1 MANST
6 ETEKYLEEI
15 VNLIIAFGNG
25 NFDARGEVSESDDPF
40 NAVLSGLNMLGEE
53 LTHYKEELQ
62 KQTTLQHHIINS
74 IDEVIYAREINP
86 ANPDI
91 IAFSFISG
99 SCREITGYSENE
111 LRHDATLWT
120 QALHPEDRLAT
131 QQRLALILE
140 AGQTDLLTYRFYN
153 KTKNEYRWLEDRITP
168 VKSEDGSTRQI
179 FGSVRDIT
187 EQMNVTLQ
195 LKEKNELVSRIITSS
210 DQFFYIV
217 SIDPENTFINDFKYL
232 SWQIEEIQ
240 GSTLDKIKSSP
251 LGWMNA
257 IHPDDLER
265 VKEVNQVMFST
276 QKPALRV
283 YRVKNVQTG
292 NYIWLEDYV
301 YPVADENGRVI
312 ELYGSVRNIDDRK
325 KTEIEKENLLK
336 ELNNK
341 YNELM
346 QFNYIVSHNLRA
358 PVAHIL
364 GLAQLLQTNQ
374 SEEERTDT
382 QNFIAEA
389 AQSMDTLLYDL
400 NTILSARSALNEKK
414 EVFSLKNIIRDVQNN
429 LRAEID
435 KSDTTIKV
443 EIAPE
448 AATINS
454 VKSYLQSSV
463 FNLVANGI
471 KYRSSERRPVIE
483 ITATKRD
490 SMTVISIKDNG
501 LGMDMELY
509 GDRIFGLYNKFHTEH
524 EGKGLGLYMTKTQ
537 IESLGGTVSV
547 NSRLGKGT
555 EFTITLP

>member
-62 KQTTLQHHIINS
+62 KQTTLQHNIINS

-111 LRHDATLWT
+111 LRRDATLWT

-131 QQRLALILE
+131 QRRLALILE

-168 VKSEDGSTRQI
+168 VKSEDGSIRQI

-217 SIDPENTFINDFKYL
+217 SIDPENTFINDFKFL

-240 GSTLDKIKSSP
+240 GSSLDEIKSSP
-251 LGWMNA
+251 LAWMKA
-257 IHPDDLER
+257 IHPDDIEK

-276 QKPALRV
+276 QKPTVRV
-283 YRVKNVQTG
+283 YRVRNVKTG

-301 YPVADENGRVI
+301 YPVADENGRII

-382 QNFIAEA
+382 QNFITEA

-537 IESLGGTVSV
+537 IESLGGTISV
-547 NSRLGKGT
+547 NSHLGEGT